1 MINGIENM
9 LSRVVM
15 ANISDA
21 NMEFLLYLIVRI
33 VPVVLEGMVAMNIA
47 TILTVSS
54 IGSQT

>member
-1 MINGIENM
+1 MINGIVNM

-15 ANISDA
+15 ANISEA